1 MPKAAN
7 YTDEEILLA
16 LIWTMPN
23 KMTKGQIGRL
33 LGIKSAGQKH
43 WRDRFERLGKK
54 NLLSIEKLDLGGG
67 ELFHGSPILW
77 YYLTEANL
85 EAIWR
90 QYFIHYD
97 ERHNLV
103 NDPFLTPFSAGIWN
117 VTSSLEFSK
126 LVGSKFNYHFLSA
139 TNEATPIKPSVRI
152 GSVSK
157 EKTWKL
163 MDAVLSIGWK
173 TEAYRRKP
181 VLLDTL
187 TPEQKKAYNLVNSL
201 YDEQIKAH
209 PADYKKFT
217 ALFEKNFKYYL

>member
-1 MPKAAN
+1 MPKAVN
-7 YTDEEILLA
+7 YTNEEILLA
-16 LIWTMPN
+16 LIWAMPN

-43 WRDRFERLGKK
+43 WRDRFDKLGKK
-54 NLLSIEKLDLGGG
+54 NLISIEKLDVG
-67 ELFHGSPILW
+67 ELFFGSPILK

-85 EAIWR
+85 EEIWR
-90 QYFIHYD
+90 QYFIND
-97 ERHNLV
+97 ELNGV
-103 NDPFLTPFSAGIWN
+103 VIDSFLAPFSAGIWN
-117 VTSSLEFSK
+117 VTSSPEFSK

-139 TNEATPIKPSVRI
+139 TNEATQIKPSARI

-163 MDAVLSIGWK
+163 MDAVLSMGWK

-187 TPEQKKAYNLVNSL
+187 TSEQKKAYNIVTSL
-201 YDEQIKAH
+201 YEGQIKAH
-209 PADYKKFT
+209 PTDYKKFT